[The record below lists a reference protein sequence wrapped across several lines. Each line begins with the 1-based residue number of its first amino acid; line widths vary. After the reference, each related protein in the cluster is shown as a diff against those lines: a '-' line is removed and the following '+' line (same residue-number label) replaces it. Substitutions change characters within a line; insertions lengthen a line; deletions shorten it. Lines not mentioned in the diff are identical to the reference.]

1 MKKLLVFLLVN
12 TFLGALSLTAQEVQ
26 INEDP
31 AAGQMF
37 QAWVRAN
44 RANPRIAG
52 WRVQLMSTTDGQKI
66 DEAKKRFRQ
75 LFPDVPADWVHE
87 RPYYKLRVG
96 AFHSRA
102 EALAFIAATLRD
114 SYPGAYPAQD
124 ENIHPRDF
132 LVHH

>member
-1 MKKLLVFLLVN
+1 MKKLLVFLLFN
-12 TFLGALSLTAQEVQ
+12 FTLGIVGATAQEVQ

-31 AAGQMF
+31 SAGQMF
-37 QAWVRAN
+37 QSWVRAN
-44 RANPRIAG
+44 RANPRISG
-52 WRVQLMSTTDGQKI
+52 WRVQLMSTTDRQKI
-66 DEAKKRFRQ
+66 DEAKTGFRL

-87 RPYYKLRVG
+87 WPYYKLRVG
-96 AFHSRA
+96 AFRSGA

-132 LVHH
+132 LAHH